1 MLALRI
7 VGAIFALA
15 LFLIAVY
22 RYPRRQISR
31 LNLIISWGL
40 GIVIALLAA
49 TPNLFNP
56 IFEIFN
62 FKPGGQRRLLAT
74 ELFAILIL
82 FALIVRNM
90 SYTDVA
96 TRSVRD
102 LVEALALQSFDW
114 DRASQIPAGRRVV
127 VVSPAHNEAE
137 NVAAVIEDI
146 PDDIDGVPVIPI
158 VIDDG
163 STDATTE
170 EAEKA
175 GALVARLPIRRGG
188 GLALRVG
195 YEIALRLGAEVVVS
209 IDADGQH
216 VPEEMITLV
225 KPILD
230 EEADLVNGSRIL
242 GEFQRESVV
251 RHLGVHFFSRLVTI
265 MVGSRVTD
273 VSNGYRAIRADIL
286 RTLRLDQDQFWASE
300 LLIEGMRHRLRI
312 AEVPI
317 TVRARAGGVSKKP
330 KNAKYAYNFL
340 KAIVKTWL
348 R

>member
-7 VGAIFALA
+7 VGAIFAVM
-15 LFLIAVY
+15 LFLVSLY

-31 LNLIISWGL
+31 LNLIISWFL
-40 GIVIALLAA
+40 GVVIVLLAI

-56 IFEIFN
+56 VFDLFN

-90 SYTDVA
+90 GYTDVT
-96 TRSVRD
+96 TRSIRD

-114 DRASQIPAGRRVV
+114 DNAGQIPAGRRVI

-137 NVAAVIEDI
+137 MIASVIEDI
-146 PDDIDGVPVIPI
+146 PDDIDGVQVVPI

-163 STDATTE
+163 STDQTTQ

-175 GALVARLPIRRGG
+175 GALVAKLPIRRGG

-195 YEIALRLGAEVVVS
+195 YEIALRLGAEVIVS

-216 VPEEMITLV
+216 VPEEMPSLV
-225 KPILD
+225 RPVLNG
-230 EEADLVNGSRIL
+230 EADLVNGSRLL
-242 GEFQRESVV
+242 GDFERGAWI
-251 RHLGVHFFSRLVTI
+251 RHVGVHFFSWVVTI
-265 MVGSRVTD
+265 MTGQRVTD
-273 VSNGYRAIRADIL
+273 PSNGYRATKPEIL
-286 RTLRLDQDQFWASE
+286 KQLALEQDQFWTSE
-300 LLIEGMRHRLRI
+300 LLIEALRLRAHI
-312 AEVPI
+312 VEVPI
-317 TVRARAGGVSKKP
+317 TIRARQAGESKKP
-330 KNAKYAYNFL
+330 PALKYGWHFT